1 MKTDKVENFV
11 TIYDSPSVL
20 AGYSC
25 RGELTSDAGS
35 YEGFSLC
42 HYVGDDPGHV
52 SACRVEL
59 ARELGVKPSL
69 VLAPRQVHG
78 TAVKIVDESCCDYGT
93 IAKVEADALVTDLTG
108 VAIGVNTADCVPVLL
123 CDEEAGI
130 VAAAHAGWRGAVA
143 GILDATV
150 EKMARIGAVCQRI
163 HAFICPAICVSCFE
177 VGEEVASQFPQSCV
191 VRMLGSKPH
200 VNLPECVAI
209 CLERCGISRDNISF
223 SGECTRC
230 RPSRYFSAR
239 AMGVASGRNF
249 SYIMLKAWK

>member
-78 TAVKIVDESCCDYGT
+78 TAVKIVDASCCDYGT

-123 CDEEAGI
+123 CDEDAGV
-130 VAAAHAGWRGAVA
+130 VAAVHAGWRGAVA
-143 GILDATV
+143 GIIDATV
-150 EKMARIGAVCQRI
+150 EKMTCIGAVCQRI
-163 HAFICPAICVSCFE
+163 HAFICPAICVGCFE
-177 VGEEVASQFPQSCV
+177 VGEEVASQFPQNCV
-191 VRMLGSKPH
+191 VRMPGSKPH
-200 VNLPECVAI
+200 VNLSEFAVI
-209 CLERCGISRDNISF
+209 CLGRSGVSRDNITF

-230 RPSRYFSAR
+230 NPTRYFSAR
-239 AMGVASGRNF
+239 ALSVASGRNF
-249 SYIMLKAWK
+249 SYIMLKARN